1 MNKDLNSGTY
11 SGTEVVH
18 LTRRSCNKNVKKS
31 LMGPILCII
40 DESLKSSVTLHN

>member
-18 LTRRSCNKNVKKS
+18 LTRRSCIYGWSETVPCMKQIVD
-31 LMGPILCII
+31 IQ
-40 DESLKSSVTLHN
+40 E

>member
-18 LTRRSCNKNVKKS
+18 LTRRSCIS
-31 LMGPILCII
+31 FMW
-40 DESLKSSVTLHN
+40 SFYTAF